1 MTIKSTQRIREIK
14 QKIDVIYGELET
26 VEKNES
32 KMVHEYDS
40 EELEI
45 IREAIT
51 NIGDASDSLEELIYN
66 YGEIGYHT

>member
-1 MTIKSTQRIREIK
+1 MNIKSTQRIREIK

-66 YGEIGYHT
+66 YGQEY

>member
-1 MTIKSTQRIREIK
+1 MNIKSTQRIREIK

-32 KMVHEYDS
+32 KMVHESDS

-51 NIGDASDSLEELIYN
+51 NIGDASDALEELIYN
-66 YGEIGYHT
+66 YGEQEY

>member
-51 NIGDASDSLEELIYN
+51 NIGDASDSLDELIYN
-66 YGEIGYHT
+66 YGEQEY

>member
-66 YGEIGYHT
+66 YGQEY

>member
-66 YGEIGYHT
+66 YGEIGY

>member
-1 MTIKSTQRIREIK
+1 MNIKSTQRIREIK

-66 YGEIGYHT
+66 YGEIGY

>member
-1 MTIKSTQRIREIK
+1 MNIKSTQRIREIK

-66 YGEIGYHT
+66 YGEQEY

>member
-32 KMVHEYDS
+32 KKVHEYDS

-51 NIGDASDSLEELIYN
+51 HIGDASDSLEELIYN
-66 YGEIGYHT
+66 YGEQEY

>member
-32 KMVHEYDS
+32 KNVHEYDS

-66 YGEIGYHT
+66 YGEIGY

>member
-66 YGEIGYHT
+66 YGEQEY

>member
-1 MTIKSTQRIREIK
+1 MNIKSTQRIREIK
-14 QKIDVIYGELET
+14 EKIDVIYGELET

-66 YGEIGYHT
+66 YGEIGY

>member
-26 VEKNES
+26 FEKNES

-66 YGEIGYHT
+66 YGEIGY

>member
-40 EELEI
+40 EEREI

-66 YGEIGYHT
+66 YGEIGY